1 MKAKL
6 VHDTGRQ
13 RWYELSEPIRKGI
26 YDFSGEIDIVKD
38 VQDYCQRRIK
48 EEFRDAILE
57 QFKDGCR
64 MIVVSDAFTHIERL
78 VFPGFCID
86 GNWSFITNNIDGKH
100 TFMIDGGNPKD
111 VYADE
116 VYLRHLCTLNHL
128 KWEGVEG

>member
-26 YDFSGEIDIVKD
+26 SDLFGEVDIIKD
-38 VQDYCQRRIK
+38 IQNYCQLRAKI
-48 EEFRDAILE
+48 EFRDAILE
-57 QFKDGCR
+57 QFKDGCQ
-64 MIVVSDAFTHIERL
+64 MIIVSDAHTHIERL

-86 GNWSFITNNIDGKH
+86 GNWSGIGTEIDGKH
-100 TFMIDGGNPKD
+100 TFMIDGGDSKA

-116 VYLRHLCTLNHL
+116 VYLRHLCILNHL
-128 KWEGVEG
+128 KWEGVE